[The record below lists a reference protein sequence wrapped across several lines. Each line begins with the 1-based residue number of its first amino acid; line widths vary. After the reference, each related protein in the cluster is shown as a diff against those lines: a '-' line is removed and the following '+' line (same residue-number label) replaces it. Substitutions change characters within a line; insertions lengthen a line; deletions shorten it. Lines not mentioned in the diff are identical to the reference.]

1 MIIGHDTNVHDNT
14 FDLYTFQGYEPTCA
28 IRSQQ
33 IILRDFGIQIPQ
45 DELTEYSKEK
55 GWYTDAGT
63 KVSAIGNLLD
73 TCGVSVHC
81 SEGNDVNDLIAEL
94 KLGHR
99 VIVGVDARELYSEP
113 GSEQWKFFHN
123 LESPDHALI
132 VAGIK
137 IDTDT
142 PGNNSVILTDPGK
155 GDTYIEYPLDHFI
168 GAWGDSH
175 FYMMAT
181 DEAAPYQY
189 NEGTQCM
196 EYSNFATNF
205 KIQDFPFHN
214 EFSSI
219 YEFEVFNGYE
229 PLFGEDGIDWDEFYF
244 DTDSFEINNYD
255 KNLLGDSI
263 ATSSF
268 DTDNSQE
275 MEFLNDDFNNL

>member
-1 MIIGHDTNVHDNT
+1 MIIGHDKSASNVT

-45 DELTEYSKEK
+45 DELTEYSERK
-55 GWYTDAGT
+55 GWYTNTGT

-81 SEGNDVNDLIAEL
+81 SECNDVNDLIAEL

-113 GSEQWKFFHN
+113 GSKQWEFFHN

-137 IDTDT
+137 IDPDS
-142 PGNNSVILTDPGK
+142 PDNNSVILTDPGK
-155 GDTYIEYPLDHFI
+155 GDTYIEYPLDHFV

-189 NEGTQCM
+189 NEETKCM
-196 EYSNFATNF
+196 EYSNFATTF
-205 KIQDFPFHN
+205 EIQDFPFHN
-214 EFSSI
+214 DFSSI
-219 YEFEVFNGYE
+219 YEFEGFGGYE
-229 PLFGEDGIDWDEFYF
+229 PMFGEDGIDWEEFYSDEGSIAIENHVDYMYGSSLSQS
-244 DTDSFEINNYD
+244 DTEFESFEEIN
-255 KNLLGDSI
+255 
-263 ATSSF
+263 F
-268 DTDNSQE
+268 SQE
-275 MEFLNDDFNNL
+275 